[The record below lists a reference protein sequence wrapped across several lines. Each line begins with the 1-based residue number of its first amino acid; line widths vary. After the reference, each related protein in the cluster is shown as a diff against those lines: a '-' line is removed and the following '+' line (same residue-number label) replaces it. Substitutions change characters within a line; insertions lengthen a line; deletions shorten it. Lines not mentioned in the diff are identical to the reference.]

1 MNTQSPW
8 KIPLQQVGI
17 TYWQVRCH
25 SLEIVF
31 RKIEY
36 NIGLTAQGDEST
48 LIGFLDYEINETRR
62 LIHKTLFY
70 KLNVFFVVLAKKR
83 RSWLLVHLCIF
94 SGYKVAINFLPI
106 ATFNLLCTQMKCESS
121 TGPVPQPDVLMLSLM
136 KALHLDSDD

>member
-1 MNTQSPW
+1 M
-8 KIPLQQVGI
+8 
-17 TYWQVRCH
+17 RCH

-70 KLNVFFVVLAKKR
+70 KLNVFFVVLAKKEEADY
-83 RSWLLVHLCIF
+83 LYICAFFQVT
-94 SGYKVAINFLPI
+94 K
-106 ATFNLLCTQMKCESS
+106 
-121 TGPVPQPDVLMLSLM
+121 
-136 KALHLDSDD
+136 